1 MNGGP
6 SEALP
11 ASIRIADVA
20 TLARARNASDVH
32 LTVGMPPILRVDG
45 ELEKTTHAPIDAAE
59 LRDLARALLRDDGVA
74 RLDGAGDATG
84 AFSDPRAGR
93 MRVHVYAAGRV
104 PAIAI
109 RLLHRSIPTLE
120 SLDVPPA
127 VAGLALERHGLVIFA
142 GPTGAGK
149 STTMAAVVHRINEA
163 TARRVV
169 TVEDPVEYRHES
181 RRSLVT
187 QREVGC
193 DTPSFAAALRGYCA
207 PIRTSSSSAKCA
219 TPKRWPA
226 RSPRHRPDTS

>member
-104 PAIAI
+104 PQS
-109 RLLHRSIPTLE
+109 RSACCT
-120 SLDVPPA
+120 A
-127 VAGLALERHGLVIFA
+127 VF
-142 GPTGAGK
+142 
-149 STTMAAVVHRINEA
+149 
-163 TARRVV
+163 
-169 TVEDPVEYRHES
+169 
-181 RRSLVT
+181 RRSSHST
-187 QREVGC
+187 FR
-193 DTPSFAAALRGYCA
+193 R
-207 PIRTSSSSAKCA
+207 
-219 TPKRWPA
+219 
-226 RSPRHRPDTS
+226 RSPGWLWNGMVS